1 METPFPK
8 KEKSVVT
15 ALYLQSIKT
24 FLTLQLSRYCKSG
37 SMFSSSEP
45 VAASSDC
52 RRLGNALCLCSPVL
66 PAPAVAQSKRAAP
79 RAWPLILP
87 SKPSINFWNS
97 LQRDC
102 QFARWPAGAWTWT
115 QTWTVPPDQRVV
127 KVLSA
132 PKPQNKLCG
141 VSILFRSIKNAEI
154 EDICPRQYQPLSPD
168 CCIVPQFW
176 RSQKN
181 SNSTQFIELY
191 FGVSE
196 QIKPLQPT
204 GQAAEFKFETKF
216 EALSPCLPVPVI

>member
-1 METPFPK
+1 MVVCFPQASLSLPAATAADSETPCVCARQSYPRQPWRRARELPQGLGHWFCPQNLRLT
-8 KEKSVVT
+8 SGT
-15 ALYLQSIKT
+15 AFREI
-24 FLTLQLSRYCKSG
+24 
-37 SMFSSSEP
+37 
-45 VAASSDC
+45 
-52 RRLGNALCLCSPVL
+52 
-66 PAPAVAQSKRAAP
+66 
-79 RAWPLILP
+79 
-87 SKPSINFWNS
+87 
-97 LQRDC
+97 
-102 QFARWPAGAWTWT
+102 ARWPAGAWTWT